1 MHDRIGNGEEDRG
14 FRMKMTKRWWM
25 YCVFSATVFGFAPSR
40 EMTQECFGQFT
51 GGMTG
56 GGFGGSSGG
65 FGGGGLGGGGF
76 GGGSTGFGGGSTGFG
91 GGGLGGSS
99 GGFGGG
105 IGGGTN
111 TSNFPGTFGGPGVTG
126 QNFIGNLNTRPITA
140 STTTGS
146 SAFGVGASGGG
157 SGSAFGANAF
167 GGSTGGFG
175 GGGFGGG
182 GLGGLGGGLGGLGG
196 GLGGLGGGLGG
207 LGGIGGLGGMNNR
220 NRAGGFGAQGNQQGK
235 KTIRATVKPDFVLPA
250 GSVPAVTSR
259 IEERISRSPIQDR
272 LRNLDIRVVGG
283 EVTLRGS
290 VATEADKRLMERL
303 MKLEPGVD
311 SVRNELTVV
320 AAPVQLESV
329 PAVRN

>member
-1 MHDRIGNGEEDRG
+1 VRDRFGNGEEGRG
-14 FRMKMTKRWWM
+14 MRMKMTKCWWKVG
-25 YCVFSATVFGFAPSR
+25 VFSVAVLGFASSR
-40 EMTQECFGQFT
+40 ELTQECFGQFT

-56 GGFGGSSGG
+56 GGFGGSGGG

-76 GGGSTGFGGGSTGFG
+76 GGGNTGFG
-91 GGGLGGSS
+91 GGGFGGGG
-99 GGFGGG
+99 GGFGGGG

-167 GGSTGGFG
+167 GGTTGGFG

-196 GLGGLGGGLGG
+196 LGGGLGG
-207 LGGIGGLGGMNNR
+207 LGGIGGLGGLGGINNR

-283 EVTLRGS
+283 EVTLRGN

-320 AAPVQLESV
+320 ASPIQLESV